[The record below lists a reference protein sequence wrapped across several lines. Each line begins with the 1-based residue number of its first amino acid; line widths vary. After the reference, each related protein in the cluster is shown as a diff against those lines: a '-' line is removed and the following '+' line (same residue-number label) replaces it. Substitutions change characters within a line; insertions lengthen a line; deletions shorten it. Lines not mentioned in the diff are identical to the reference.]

1 MMRAAVADTG
11 KPGGISSGHIM
22 RVIVLF
28 GILLALAACGGSNRS
43 DVRGAPTRGFATGEI
58 SRACI
63 AADRDRASPQLCG
76 CIQSVANQTL
86 SQRDRSR
93 VATFFADPEVAH
105 ATKISDTRADDAFW
119 DRYRNFIDA
128 SRGICG

>member
-1 MMRAAVADTG
+1 
-11 KPGGISSGHIM
+11 M
-22 RVIVLF
+22 RVILLAGLV
-28 GILLALAACGGSNRS
+28 LALASCGGSNRS
-43 DVRGAPTRGFATGEI
+43 DVRSTPSRGFATGDI
-58 SRACI
+58 SRACL
-63 AADRDRASPQLCG
+63 AAGRESASPQLCG

-86 SQRDRSR
+86 SDSDRRR

-105 ATKISDTRADDAFW
+105 AVKISDTRADDAFW